1 MKYIS
6 IIVLSCFFFL
16 TSCSVDNNNVTDD
29 LPKEIEV
36 YQWHLLN
43 VSGGF
48 AGVDIDYAMETI
60 IWVFNVDFNNNGSI
74 QVQNNNTD
82 DTLEDG
88 LNSGTYAISIPA
100 QNNKSYLFI
109 EFNEFGEV
117 LTTTNEDLIIDQNSM
132 SSGTG
137 ADGFIYTFK
146 RKIVIISV
154 DN

>member
-43 VSGGF
+43 VSVGF

-109 EFNEFGEV
+109 ESNEFGEV